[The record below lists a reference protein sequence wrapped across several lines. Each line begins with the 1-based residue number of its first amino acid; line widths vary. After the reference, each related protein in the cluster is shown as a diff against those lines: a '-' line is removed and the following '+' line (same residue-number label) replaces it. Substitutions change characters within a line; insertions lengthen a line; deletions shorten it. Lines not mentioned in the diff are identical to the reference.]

1 MNTLDF
7 LSSDIQFPNDSNEPK
22 LSAAP
27 GSKLPES
34 VDWTFHDFYNTV
46 LEKEFTP
53 MENLTE
59 IKYLEPVKDDYLRDW
74 KQPSIFAVQDKQEDQ
89 AVVLVLANTIQTPQT
104 NCMTMQQP
112 NHSKKKNNNNNNNNI
127 GAALRGALQLVENDM
142 QHSMHDALKSPM
154 NDHQQNDNYISW
166 KDYFFNTNL
175 YNNNNSKP
183 PSLHGDDLDQDL
195 WDDDEIEYGPP
206 SPAYHSISENP
217 ILDSSLP
224 SRISS
229 IMMPNTINSTIDQAI
244 LNERPKSVIKVVSS
258 QPPIPTIQV
267 TSTSSSSSS
276 SGSSP
281 SSPSKSESESHQDT
295 ILTTPDEH
303 TDTIKATPVEP
314 SQDILSKKSKW
325 SLWKK
330 VKQVTHPLKKS
341 FKLKSTTAMDKNTNN
356 TSKNAFKRLF
366 QH

>member
-53 MENLTE
+53 IENLTE

-74 KQPSIFAVQDKQEDQ
+74 KQPSIFAMQEKQEDQ
-89 AVVLVLANTIQTPQT
+89 AVVLVLANTIQTPQSNRIT
-104 NCMTMQQP
+104 SYQSTINTIKP
-112 NHSKKKNNNNNNNNI
+112 SSENNNSNNI
-127 GAALRGALQLVENDM
+127 SAALRGALQLVENDM
-142 QHSMHDALKSPM
+142 QNNMHDALRSPSSM
-154 NDHQQNDNYISW
+154 NNHQNENYISW
-166 KDYFFNTNL
+166 KEYFFATNL
-175 YNNNNSKP
+175 YNNKP
-183 PSLHGDDLDQDL
+183 TSINGDIDQDL
-195 WDDDEIEYGPP
+195 WDDDEIELGPP
-206 SPAYHSISENP
+206 SPAYHSINDNP

-229 IMMPNTINSTIDQAI
+229 IMMPNTINTTIDQAI
-244 LNERPKSVIKVVSS
+244 LNEQPTSVVKVVSS
-258 QPPIPTIQV
+258 HQPPIPTIQV
-267 TSTSSSSSS
+267 TSSSETSESSSSSS
-276 SGSSP
+276 SESSN
-281 SSPSKSESESHQDT
+281 QDT
-295 ILTTPDEH
+295 TITTPDEH
-303 TDTIKATPVEP
+303 DTIKASAAAISFVEP
-314 SQDILSKKSKW
+314 SQEISSSKKSKSKF

-330 VKQVTHPLKKS
+330 VKQVTNPLKNPFKS
-341 FKLKSTTAMDKNTNN
+341 KATSIDNN
-356 TSKNAFKRLF
+356 SSSKNAFKRLF